1 MIQNRKGEMMFR
13 YAVVMA
19 AGEGKRLYPLTAGF
33 PKALIDVNG
42 KHLISYS
49 LNQILPLTKNVYVTV
64 GHEKTKV
71 MKYLERRKIY
81 NPVDTE
87 GKGNA
92 WWIFHSIFRD
102 IDEPV
107 LVLPCDVIT
116 RIDISFIC
124 RNYMKTG
131 KPACL
136 LIPVIPVDGIEGDYI
151 SEKDGLV
158 RSLSRE
164 RKSASYCSGIQIVNP
179 NRICRLVEPSD
190 SFTELWAVLAEKK
203 LLYCSDIYPHFW
215 YSINTEAQLRKYC
228 EYEHNTNMS

>member
-1 MIQNRKGEMMFR
+1 MFG

-19 AGEGKRLYPLTAGF
+19 AGEGRRLYPLTAGF
-33 PKALIDVNG
+33 PKALINVKG
-42 KHLISYS
+42 KPLISWS
-49 LNQILPLTKNVYVTV
+49 LNQIFSLIKNVYVTV
-64 GHEKTKV
+64 GHEKTMV
-71 MKYLERRKIY
+71 MKYLADRKIY
-81 NPVDTE
+81 NTVDTE

-92 WWIFHSIFRD
+92 WWIFHSFFRN

-116 RIDISFIC
+116 RIDVSFIHE
-124 RNYMKTG
+124 NYIKRG

-136 LIPVIPVDGIEGDYI
+136 LVPVIPVEDIEGDHI
-151 SEKDGLV
+151 FEKDGLV
-158 RSLSRE
+158 HSLSRE

-179 NRICRLVEPSD
+179 GRICRLVEPSD

-228 EYEHNTNMS
+228 RHEHNTDMS